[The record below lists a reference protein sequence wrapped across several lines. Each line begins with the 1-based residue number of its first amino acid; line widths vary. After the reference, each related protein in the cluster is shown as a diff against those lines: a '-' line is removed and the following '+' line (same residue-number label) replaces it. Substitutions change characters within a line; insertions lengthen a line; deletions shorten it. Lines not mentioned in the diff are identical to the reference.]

1 MTRVGVG
8 VEGGTSDAAFPR
20 SVLRRVRIG
29 LAVGNAGGVCRDTA
43 AGRGGAETS
52 VD

>member
-8 VEGGTSDAAFPR
+8 VEGGTSDGIFPR
-20 SVLRRVRIG
+20 SVLRRGRTG
-29 LAVGNAGGVCRDTA
+29 LVVGNAGGVCLDTA
-43 AGRGGAETS
+43 AGSGGAETS